1 METVQDKH
9 EGVADVW
16 KSASISDFTVPPS
29 GFILVCK
36 YLEPLSYICYLFLN
50 FLLFS
55 VLPELSFCG
64 ILLPVNILLSAELWE
79 FYWASLKCRYLKLKN
94 KLSSKNLTLEF
105 VQCVFNSFCVS
116 GSGILLGNPSPHW
129 RLSEAL
135 SSTSY
140 TSSCVKAAQR
150 VGYVEKNLSIM
161 KSSCFI
167 YLWCKCDLWVF
178 EKVIGLVRY
187 LFWGSVC
194 ES

>member
-9 EGVADVW
+9 EGVAVVW
-16 KSASISDFTVPPS
+16 KSASISDFKTTWWNS
-29 GFILVCK
+29 ILVCK
-36 YLEPLSYICYLFLN
+36 YFEPLSYICYLFFFFFLN
-50 FLLFS
+50 LMFS

-64 ILLPVNILLSAELWE
+64 ILFPVNILLSAELWE
-79 FYWASLKCRYLKLKN
+79 FYWAFLKRRYLKLKN
-94 KLSSKNLTLEF
+94 KLSSKTLTLEF

-116 GSGILLGNPSPHW
+116 GSVILLSNLSSHW

-140 TSSCVKAAQR
+140 TSSCVQAAQGAGR
-150 VGYVEKNLSIM
+150 RICHLWKVPVS
-161 KSSCFI
+161 FI
-167 YLWCKCDLWVF
+167 CNVSVTCGSV
-178 EKVIGLVRY
+178 VTGLVRY

>member
-16 KSASISDFTVPPS
+16 KSASISDFKTTWWNS
-29 GFILVCK
+29 ILVCK
-36 YLEPLSYICYLFLN
+36 YLEPLSCICYLFLN
-50 FLLFS
+50 LMFS

-79 FYWASLKCRYLKLKN
+79 FYWAFLKCCYLKLKN

-116 GSGILLGNPSPHW
+116 GSVILLCNPSSHW

-140 TSSCVKAAQR
+140 TASCVQAAQGA
-150 VGYVEKNLSIM
+150 GYVDKNLSFM

-178 EKVIGLVRY
+178 WKGNWIG
-187 LFWGSVC
+187 
-194 ES
+194 